1 MVAAM
6 HIQNENDR
14 TAFGLRMNELRN
26 VAIGFAVAIAL
37 IMVAGQI
44 TDSGSASGSVLED
57 TTEKRF
63 VPPFAVTTPTT
74 SATEDVAYSST
85 VTWNDPDTSGEV
97 TLSCT
102 SCLAWMTFTDN
113 SDSTATITGTPLDA
127 HVDAGGT
134 AITIQG
140 VSGGDTVQASYTIT
154 VTEVN
159 DEPTL
164 TATGATGTFT
174 EGGSNF
180 ALFSSAAATDSDS
193 QVVQTYEQIVI
204 TITNVEDAEEYIVID
219 GSDCDIT
226 AAATCVADTA
236 TNSGAAVVTMDSTT
250 ATLTWTGDGEGISEA
265 AMETLINALAY
276 KNTDDSPS
284 VSNNRVVTITTLKD
298 DGGTANSGDD
308 SVTVSIAAT
317 VTVAN
322 QNDAPV
328 IADSDDT
335 GSVTEAS
342 EGTTDTASDTMT
354 VTDADGDSVTWSC
367 TSCTDAG
374 DTQTLTGTYGSW
386 EITESSG
393 AWTYTLSNS
402 DAQTDALDGG
412 DQVTET
418 LTMVASDGTTTA
430 SHDVVVTVNGDD
442 DAPTSSTPST
452 QSGTEDN
459 TFTGYTVSDFPFT
472 DVDGDDTALI
482 SITIT
487 VVESSGDLEKST
499 DGSNWADVA
508 ADDVILNANIQYLRL
523 APAADAVVD
532 ITFTFKVNDGTQSS
546 SAYVMT
552 TSFANENDAP
562 TVANAQA
569 NQAVNEDAALGG
581 SGYQIPANT
590 FTDADAA
597 DSCTY
602 TSTQVDGSDL
612 PSWLTFTA
620 STRTYSGT
628 PLNANVG
635 TLNVRST
642 CSDGN
647 GGSVNDDFNIVVS
660 NTNDVPTSTSFTVTT
675 AEDTEHVFTA
685 AEFGYADVDAGDA
698 LVSATLQA
706 ATAGTLWVD
715 DDENGAVNGDEAA
728 VANNDVVTAADL
740 AKLSWD
746 PAADANGASYATFT
760 YTLNDGDGNSL
771 YLIHI

>member
-14 TAFGLRMNELRN
+14 TAFGLRTTELRN

-44 TDSGSASGSVLED
+44 TDSGSASASALDD
-57 TTEKRF
+57 TAEKRF

-97 TLSCT
+97 TLSCA
-102 SCLAWMTFTDN
+102 SCLSWMTFTDN

-154 VTEVN
+154 VAEIN

-193 QVVQTYEQIVI
+193 QVVQTYEEIVI
-204 TITNVEDAEEYIVID
+204 TITNVEDTSEYIVID
-219 GSDCDIT
+219 GSDCIIS
-226 AAATCVADTA
+226 AAATCVANTA
-236 TNSGAAVVTMDSTT
+236 TNAGAAVVTLDSTT

-276 KNTDDSPS
+276 KNTDDAPS

-298 DGGTANSGDD
+298 NGGTTGAGDD

-354 VTDADGDSVTWSC
+354 VRDADGDSVTWSC

-393 AWTYTLSNS
+393 AWTYT
-402 DAQTDALDGG
+402 
-412 DQVTET
+412 
-418 LTMVASDGTTTA
+418 
-430 SHDVVVTVNGDD
+430 
-442 DAPTSSTPST
+442 
-452 QSGTEDN
+452 
-459 TFTGYTVSDFPFT
+459 
-472 DVDGDDTALI
+472 
-482 SITIT
+482 
-487 VVESSGDLEKST
+487 
-499 DGSNWADVA
+499 W
-508 ADDVILNANIQYLRL
+508 
-523 APAADAVVD
+523 
-532 ITFTFKVNDGTQSS
+532 
-546 SAYVMT
+546 
-552 TSFANENDAP
+552 
-562 TVANAQA
+562 
-569 NQAVNEDAALGG
+569 
-581 SGYQIPANT
+581 
-590 FTDADAA
+590 
-597 DSCTY
+597 
-602 TSTQVDGSDL
+602 
-612 PSWLTFTA
+612 
-620 STRTYSGT
+620 
-628 PLNANVG
+628 
-635 TLNVRST
+635 
-642 CSDGN
+642 
-647 GGSVNDDFNIVVS
+647 
-660 NTNDVPTSTSFTVTT
+660 
-675 AEDTEHVFTA
+675 
-685 AEFGYADVDAGDA
+685 
-698 LVSATLQA
+698 
-706 ATAGTLWVD
+706 
-715 DDENGAVNGDEAA
+715 
-728 VANNDVVTAADL
+728 
-740 AKLSWD
+740 
-746 PAADANGASYATFT
+746 
-760 YTLNDGDGNSL
+760 
-771 YLIHI
+771 